1 MIMLFQEIHLD
12 SRMAID
18 NHIYGTT
25 NTASSYD
32 SNTAILNHEKKKNYY
47 KTKKYFLL
55 LCESCF
61 WCASSIYID
70 SNINRICPVCNNINV
85 ESIPI

>member
-47 KTKKYFLL
+47 KTKKYTNLIMIKDL
-55 LCESCF
+55 EL
-61 WCASSIYID
+61 SSN
-70 SNINRICPVCNNINV
+70 SQN
-85 ESIPI
+85 

>member
-12 SRMAID
+12 SRIDID

-32 SNTAILNHEKKKNYY
+32 SNTARLNHEKKKIIT
-47 KTKKYFLL
+47 KQKKYFFYYVNHVFGVLPL
-55 LCESCF
+55 STYT
-61 WCASSIYID
+61 AA
-70 SNINRICPVCNNINV
+70 
-85 ESIPI
+85 

>member
-32 SNTAILNHEKKKNYY
+32 SNTARLNHEKKKIITKQKNISYY
-47 KTKKYFLL
+47 YVNHVFGVLPLST
-55 LCESCF
+55 
-61 WCASSIYID
+61 
-70 SNINRICPVCNNINV
+70 
-85 ESIPI
+85 

>member
-32 SNTAILNHEKKKNYY
+32 SNTARLNHEKKKII
-47 KTKKYFLL
+47 TKQKIFL
-55 LCESCF
+55 
-61 WCASSIYID
+61 ITM
-70 SNINRICPVCNNINV
+70 
-85 ESIPI
+85 

>member
-1 MIMLFQEIHLD
+1 MIMLFQQIYLD
-12 SRMAID
+12 YRKAID
-18 NHIYGTT
+18 NHIYGTA

-32 SNTAILNHEKKKNYY
+32 SNTARVNYEKKRIIK
-47 KTKKYFLL
+47 KKYFL

-70 SNINRICPVCNNINV
+70 SSINRICPVCNNINV
-85 ESIPI
+85 ESISI

>member
-12 SRMAID
+12 SRIDID

-25 NTASSYD
+25 NTTSSYD

-47 KTKKYFLL
+47 KTK
-55 LCESCF
+55 
-61 WCASSIYID
+61 
-70 SNINRICPVCNNINV
+70 NISYYYVNHVFGVLPL
-85 ESIPI
+85 ST